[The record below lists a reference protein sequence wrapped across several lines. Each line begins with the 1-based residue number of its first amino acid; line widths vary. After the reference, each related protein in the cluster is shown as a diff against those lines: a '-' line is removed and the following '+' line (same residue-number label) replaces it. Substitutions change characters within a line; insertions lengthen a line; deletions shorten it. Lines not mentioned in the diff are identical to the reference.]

1 MPIRFATTADIAQ
14 LVQLGQQIHGQTRFK
29 QQDYNAARV
38 AESLHGLIARGQGKY
53 GVLVA
58 ENGERQ
64 AVGVLIGVMEQPIF
78 SERYT
83 ASVVYFLVRPEARM
97 GGWGVRLLKSF
108 EQWAANRKASEIS
121 FGINSGGDA
130 EGVSRFAERMGYR
143 KIGSNHAKD
152 CR

>member
-29 QQDYNAARV
+29 HQDYNAAKV
-38 AESLHGLIARGQGKY
+38 AESLHGLVTRGQGKY
-53 GVLVA
+53 GVFVA

-64 AVGVLIGVMEQPIF
+64 VVGVLIGVMEQPIF

-97 GGWGVRLLKSF
+97 GGWGVRLLRAF
-108 EQWAANRKASEIS
+108 EQWAANRKACEIT

-130 EGVSRFAERMGYR
+130 DGVARFAERMGYR
-143 KIGSNHAKD
+143 RIGSNHAKE